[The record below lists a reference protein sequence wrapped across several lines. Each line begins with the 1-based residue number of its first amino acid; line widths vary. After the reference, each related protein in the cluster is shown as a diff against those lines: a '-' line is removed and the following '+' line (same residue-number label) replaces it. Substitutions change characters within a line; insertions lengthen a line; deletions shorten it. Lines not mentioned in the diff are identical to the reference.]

1 MPVFH
6 SGLETPSLEPVWG
19 RTERDWVLFVWDDF
33 LQDGQSILSS
43 QWYLPQ
49 GFQLLA
55 DVAVNDVEY
64 NGKTYTKARAGL
76 IAHSSNEN
84 SEGFEK
90 KIISHEIA
98 LVGGSVIKRSLAVL
112 VGNI

>member
-6 SGLETPSLEPVWG
+6 SGRETPSLEPVWG

-43 QWYLPQ
+43 RWYLPE

-55 DVAVNDVEY
+55 DVAVNSLEH
-64 NGKTYTKARAGL
+64 NGKAYTKGRAGL
-76 IAHSSNEN
+76 IAHSSGEI
-84 SEGFEK
+84 SQGFEK
-90 KIISHEIA
+90 KIISHEIG

-112 VGNI
+112 VGDI